1 MFLLSGI
8 ETSLLYMTTPTNDTP
23 HGCRMIGPYRFY
35 NCFSSQEN
43 TLIHLI
49 KTMLN
54 RGRSRNNVFS
64 QFFFLSKGLSL
75 FRSDL
80 CLCSL
85 SFSVSFLIFL
95 HLFFA
100 VPFYFFLFLRTRT
113 ACRTKVYYHTRI
125 TSLVCSLPLR
135 IHVYFLYK

>member
-64 QFFFLSKGLSL
+64 QFFFSLKRPFIVPQRPLFMLSIVFSVFSYFLAFVLRCSFL
-75 FRSDL
+75 FF
-80 CLCSL
+80 
-85 SFSVSFLIFL
+85 SFSSDSHGVSDKSLL
-95 HLFFA
+95 PYKNHLPRLFFA
-100 VPFYFFLFLRTRT
+100 SEDSRVF
-113 ACRTKVYYHTRI
+113 
-125 TSLVCSLPLR
+125 SL
-135 IHVYFLYK
+135 

>member
-8 ETSLLYMTTPTNDTP
+8 ETSLLYMTTPIAYEHTP
-23 HGCRMIGPYRFY
+23 LGCRMIGSYRFC

-64 QFFFLSKGLSL
+64 QFFFSQKAFHCSAATFVHALYRFECLFLFSCICSSL
-75 FRSDL
+75 FL
-80 CLCSL
+80 
-85 SFSVSFLIFL
+85 FIFFFFLL
-95 HLFFA
+95 PYKNHLPRLFFA
-100 VPFYFFLFLRTRT
+100 SEDSRVF
-113 ACRTKVYYHTRI
+113 
-125 TSLVCSLPLR
+125 SL
-135 IHVYFLYK
+135 

>member
-8 ETSLLYMTTPTNDTP
+8 ETSLLYMTTPIAYEHTP
-23 HGCRMIGPYRFY
+23 LGCRMIGSYRFY

-64 QFFFLSKGLSL
+64 FLSKGLSL

-135 IHVYFLYK
+135 IHVYFLYKY